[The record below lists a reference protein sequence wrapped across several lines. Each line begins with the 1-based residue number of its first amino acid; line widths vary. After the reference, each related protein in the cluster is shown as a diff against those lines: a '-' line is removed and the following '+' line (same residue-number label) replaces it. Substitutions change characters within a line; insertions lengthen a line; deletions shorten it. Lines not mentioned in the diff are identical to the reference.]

1 VLLLNRH
8 SVMLSDG
15 AHETVT
21 RSDPSRIFLDANTDA
36 GASDYDRDHDSKQ
49 TKRYQT
55 IFITILEIIMDE
67 EIENAYEILGL
78 AENATTPEIHK
89 AYIKLCRQWH
99 PDKGRN
105 EADIR
110 ERTIR
115 MFQLNAARAILT
127 DNVKRAVHDAVLQ
140 SRRDGTYEPPDRGS
154 GYKNEG
160 GFRFSSKPRPSG
172 LATPYR
178 GDRTTPETYECHSDG
193 TDGIDGLPGRPGWGG
208 NGYGGHGT

>member
-1 VLLLNRH
+1 LIVINIISQH
-8 SVMLSDG
+8 SG
-15 AHETVT
+15 
-21 RSDPSRIFLDANTDA
+21 
-36 GASDYDRDHDSKQ
+36 
-49 TKRYQT
+49 
-55 IFITILEIIMDE
+55 IIMDE
-67 EIENAYEILGL
+67 EVENAYEILGV
-78 AENATTPEIHK
+78 AEHATTPEIHK

-99 PDKGRN
+99 PDKGRT

-178 GDRTTPETYECHSDG
+178 GDRTTPETYECRSDG